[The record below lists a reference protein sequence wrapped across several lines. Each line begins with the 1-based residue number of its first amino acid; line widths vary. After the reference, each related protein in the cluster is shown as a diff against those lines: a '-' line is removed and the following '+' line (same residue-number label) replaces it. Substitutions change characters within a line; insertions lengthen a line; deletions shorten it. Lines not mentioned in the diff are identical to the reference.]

1 MKIIMYAVRDYEKT
15 AIDLAEQKFNIILTK
30 CPDLLSIDNV
40 YLAEGHDSVIFT
52 GNCDAGSEILEKL
65 SSYNIKYITTRTA
78 GYDNIDLKVLKRL
91 NMKSAHVPLYS
102 PNAISEFTVLSI
114 LSILR
119 KYNIMISR
127 VQKQNYSLN
136 NNIGRE
142 IRNMNIG
149 VIGAGRIGLKVIE
162 TLDGFTP
169 KKILANDIVI
179 NKNVEKHATYSSLE
193 TLLKE
198 SDIITLHTNL
208 TDSTYHIINKES
220 IKLMKDGVVI
230 INTCRGAVVDTKA
243 LLDGIDS
250 GKIAGYATD
259 VYEYEK
265 NILHYNLEGKI
276 IDDELFNRLKNNDK
290 VIISPHSAFYT
301 DEAVEN
307 MVEYSIKNIYD
318 YIEIGSSD
326 NNISTD

>member
-1 MKIIMYAVRDYEKT
+1 MKIIMYAVREDEKT
-15 AIDLAEQKFNIILTK
+15 AIDLAKNKFGISLTA
-30 CPDLLSIDNV
+30 CSALLSMDNV
-40 YLAEGHDSVIFT
+40 HLAEGYDAVIFT
-52 GNCDAGSEILEKL
+52 GSCDAGVEILERL

-78 GYDNIDLKVLKRL
+78 GFDNIDLSALKRL
-91 NMKSAHVPLYS
+91 GMKSGHVPRYS

-114 LSILR
+114 LSMLR

-136 NNIGRE
+136 SNIGRE
-142 IRNMNIG
+142 IRNMSIG

-169 KKILANDIVI
+169 KKILANDIVE
-179 NKNVEKHATYSSLE
+179 NKEVEKYATYASLE
-193 TLLKE
+193 TVLKE

-208 TDSTYHIINKES
+208 TDLTYHIINKES

-230 INTCRGAVVDTKA
+230 INTCRGAVVDTEA
-243 LLDGIDS
+243 LLDAIDC
-250 GKIAGYATD
+250 GKISGYATD

-265 NILHYNLEGKI
+265 NILHYNLEGKV
-276 IDDELFNRLKNNDK
+276 IDDPLFNRLKDSDK
-290 VIISPHSAFYT
+290 VILSPHCAFYT

-318 YIEIGSSD
+318 YIEIGNSE

>member
-1 MKIIMYAVRDYEKT
+1 MKIIMYAVREYEQT
-15 AIDLAEQKFNIILTK
+15 AIDLAERKFNITLTK
-30 CPDLLSIDNV
+30 CSDLLSIDNV
-40 YLAEGHDSVIFT
+40 HLSEGHDAIIFT
-52 GNCDAGSEILEKL
+52 GSCDAGGEILEKL
-65 SSYNIKYITTRTA
+65 SSYDIKYITTRTA
-78 GYDNIDLKVLKRL
+78 GYDNIDLKTLKRL
-91 NMKSAHVPLYS
+91 GMKSAHVPRYS
-102 PNAISEFTVLSI
+102 PNAISEFAVLSI

-119 KYNIMISR
+119 KYNIMMSR
-127 VQKQNYSLN
+127 VQQQNYSLN

-162 TLDGFTP
+162 TLDGFRP
-169 KKILANDIVI
+169 KKILANDIVENI
-179 NKNVEKHATYSSLE
+179 EVKKYATFVSLE
-193 TLLKE
+193 TVLKE
-198 SDIITLHTNL
+198 SDVITLHTNL
-208 TDSTYHIINKES
+208 TDSTYHIINRES
-220 IKLMKDGVVI
+220 IELMKDGVVI
-230 INTCRGAVVDTKA
+230 INTCRGAVIDTKA

-265 NILHYNLEGKI
+265 NILHYNLEGKV

-290 VIISPHSAFYT
+290 VILSPHCAFYT

-307 MVEYSIKNIYD
+307 MVEYSIKNIYA
-318 YIEIGSSD
+318 YIEIGNSD